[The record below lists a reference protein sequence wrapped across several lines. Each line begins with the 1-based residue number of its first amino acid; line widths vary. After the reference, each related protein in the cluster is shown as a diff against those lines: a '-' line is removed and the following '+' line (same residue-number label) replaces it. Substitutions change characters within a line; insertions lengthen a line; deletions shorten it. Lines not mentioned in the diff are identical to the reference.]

1 MLKKHTKKELRERVT
16 MSERVNVDVPVGN
29 NEPTPVEFPLPSLRQ
44 FLTPDQTVKVKTF
57 VGGGADDVDGQI
69 NKWVYE
75 TKNIIATVGPL
86 SATSS
91 GYSLS
96 VTYVEASRNYKNV

>member
-1 MLKKHTKKELRERVT
+1 MSRV
-16 MSERVNVDVPVGN
+16 DLDKVPTGN
-29 NEPTPVEFPLPSLRQ
+29 NEPPPVEFPLPSLRQ

-57 VGGGADDVDGQI
+57 VGLAIDEVDGQI

-75 TKNIIATVGPL
+75 TKNIIATVGPVAQTR
-86 SATSS
+86 SGDVG
-91 GYSLS
+91 GYSIS

>member
-1 MLKKHTKKELRERVT
+1 MNRV
-16 MSERVNVDVPVGN
+16 DLDQVPVGN
-29 NEPTPVEFPLPSLRQ
+29 NEPAEVEFPLPSLRQ

-57 VGGGADDVDGQI
+57 TAGGAGELDENI

-86 SATSS
+86 AATSS

-96 VTYVEASRNYKNV
+96 VTYVQASRNYKNV

>member
-1 MLKKHTKKELRERVT
+1 MSRV
-16 MSERVNVDVPVGN
+16 DLDQVPVGN
-29 NEPTPVEFPLPSLRQ
+29 NEPEAIKFPLPSLRQ
-44 FLTPDQTVKVKTF
+44 FLTPDQTVKVRTF
-57 VGGGADDVDGQI
+57 VGLAVDDVDEQI

-86 SATSS
+86 SSTGS

-96 VTYVEASRNYKNV
+96 VTYVQASKNYKNV